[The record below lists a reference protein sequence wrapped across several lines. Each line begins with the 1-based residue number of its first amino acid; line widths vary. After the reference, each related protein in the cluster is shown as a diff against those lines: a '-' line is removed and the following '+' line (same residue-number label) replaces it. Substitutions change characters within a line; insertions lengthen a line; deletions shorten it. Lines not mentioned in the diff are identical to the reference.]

1 MRRANSKKKQIN
13 RSQRENGDQG
23 KSSPSSL
30 LKFVKAAAGKVAGVF
45 TNFLGRRPSDRS
57 TAVNLASRSRSTS
70 TTTGSYFS
78 SDLSRVSNSSKSTSR
93 LKSSSSY
100 GSYSTSTTSGG
111 GGVFGTQT
119 YSLQEIVKATDK
131 FSAANKIGEGS
142 FGTVYKGRLSD
153 GSLVAVKRG
162 KKNSQDKRL
171 TTEFR
176 NEILTLSKI
185 EHLNLVRLY
194 GYVEHEDEQIL
205 LVEYVNNGNLREHL
219 DNRRGTVLE
228 IGERLD
234 VAIDV
239 AHAITYLHMYTDRA
253 IIHRDIKASNIL
265 LTDKLRAKVADF
277 GFARLA
283 AEDSKDTHISTQIK
297 GTTGYLD
304 PEYLRTYTLT
314 EKSDVFSFG
323 VLLVE
328 LVTGRQ
334 PIDQKRSVKEKV
346 TIKWVTNQPR
356 QDIVVGNRI
365 EIKASVLGWGLMQ
378 AMQRLRGG
386 DAIMVMD
393 PILRRNPASN
403 RAEEEVLKLAQK
415 CLATMRQ
422 SRPSMKECAEVLW
435 RIRKE
440 FREAAALHS
449 SSASA
454 AAAPPF
460 QSADYPRRYPD
471 ETRRTTFGIE
481 DHGDNPRF
489 ISA

>member
-1 MRRANSKKKQIN
+1 MRRANSKKKQQIN

-57 TAVNLASRSRSTS
+57 TAATVNLASRSTS

-100 GSYSTSTTSGG
+100 GSYSTSTISGGG

-228 IGERLD
+228 IAERLD

-346 TIKWVTNQPR
+346 TIKW
-356 QDIVVGNRI
+356 
-365 EIKASVLGWGLMQ
+365 

-403 RAEEEVLKLAQK
+403 RAAEEVLKLAQK

-454 AAAPPF
+454 AAPPPF